1 MSKFNVQKVT
11 SLPTPLVANTIYY
24 VKGTIANDPVN
35 VYVTNSG
42 GTLVAVPAGWRIMTN
57 QPFSN
62 INNFTDYETY
72 YRGAFQSVGWP
83 GGSNYMNIFSL
94 KFQDPVAV
102 SQLGFSQGN
111 KAFMRYGVS
120 GSFGAWQEFWHT
132 GNLPNPVL
140 KSSQSVKHISAG
152 IMTTASNNSYQSI
165 FSTGS
170 NILSNALKFIDVS
183 KRKIYDVININVV
196 FVNKTTNSDKLGI
209 LRFEINSGGSKSLEV
224 FSFNSDPYSGNFT
237 IKIIY
242 LGSDNYSIIGNA
254 YTSVGIPTAVLSSFL
269 FTQSITTDLQI
280 KIDFSSSIA
289 ASTNYGGNTDI
300 YHEIDY
306 KSSDDSIFLED
317 PV

>member
-11 SLPTPLVANTIYY
+11 ALPSTLVTNTIYY
-24 VKGTIANDPVN
+24 VKETGSAFVDIFVTNNTTPVVATPVN
-35 VYVTNSG
+35 GSG
-42 GTLVAVPAGWRIMTN
+42 GT
-57 QPFSN
+57 
-62 INNFTDYETY
+62 
-72 YRGAFQSVGWP
+72 
-83 GGSNYMNIFSL
+83 
-94 KFQDPVAV
+94 
-102 SQLGFSQGN
+102 
-111 KAFMRYGVS
+111 
-120 GSFGAWQEFWHT
+120 
-132 GNLPNPVL
+132 
-140 KSSQSVKHISAG
+140 QSVKHISAG

-170 NILSNALKFIDVS
+170 NILSNELKFIDVS

-209 LRFEINSGGSKSLEV
+209 LRFQINSGTQYFLEV

-280 KIDFSSSIA
+280 KIDFSSSID